1 MLNWGGRMKCAVL
14 GGLGFFLL
22 DLGSNQISVMVFIL
36 QYLLPRNA
44 QWTLDQT

>member
-1 MLNWGGRMKCAVL
+1 MVLNWQKEDKAFSL
-14 GGLGFFLL
+14 I
-22 DLGSNQISVMVFIL
+22 DLGPDQISVMVFIL